1 MTGLSSAGNP
11 AGCPE
16 GRLAPGAV
24 SETRRSTAAGWR
36 HYPDPDER
44 KIAEDHDGGSDL

>member
-24 SETRRSTAAGWR
+24 SETRRSTAAGMAALPGPR
-36 HYPDPDER
+36 
-44 KIAEDHDGGSDL
+44 